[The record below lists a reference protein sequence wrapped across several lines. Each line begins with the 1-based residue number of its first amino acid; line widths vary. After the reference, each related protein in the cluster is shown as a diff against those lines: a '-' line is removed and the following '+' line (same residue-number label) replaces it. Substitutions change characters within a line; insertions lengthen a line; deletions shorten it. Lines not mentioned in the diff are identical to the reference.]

1 MQRPHKAYPVELAQ
15 FHSTDYVEFL
25 HRISPNTQN
34 LFADELARCMDRK
47 RFICLFAYS
56 TQWMYLM
63 FLILARVLVFSCLL
77 LPVTW
82 IVGFLVCWF
91 LRIKVYKLVV
101 LLTTQSLWDNWLVNQ
116 LYQHDIR
123 ATDRVQSLIPFLMA
137 RALDIAVSKSTLTID
152 KLQHCGTSL
161 FFTLSSSLNY
171 VCSNYCGQLC
181 IFTIL

>member
-63 FLILARVLVFSCLL
+63 LLISCKSLGFFM
-77 LPVTW
+77 PSTSCNMNCS
-82 IVGFLVCWF
+82 FLVCWL
-91 LRIKVYKLVV
+91 LRIKIYKLVL
-101 LLTTQSLWDNWLVNQ
+101 LLTTKSL
-116 LYQHDIR
+116 YRHDIR
-123 ATDRVQSLIPFLMA
+123 ATDRVQSLISFLMA
-137 RALDIAVSKSTLTID
+137 RVLEIAVSKSMLTIHN
-152 KLQHCGTSL
+152 LQHCGTSL
-161 FFTLSSSLNY
+161 FFTLLSSLNY
-171 VCSNYCGQLC
+171 VCSNYCG
-181 IFTIL
+181 